1 MKRSFI
7 KKAVAALTVLAVSA
21 GLLFCA
27 GCAGVTAGSGGGL
40 AAVSAGKRAK
50 KQMDEYLKKPET
62 FPFSFTYDGKFV
74 QGFGGDAFEKKS
86 DTETEEADGV
96 RRETVFVHK
105 ASGAEFRVD
114 SKTYKAFDAFEWTVY
129 ITNTTAEMT
138 GVFAKINA
146 CDAKFKG
153 RKPLLKGIN
162 GDLGDMYAPYEID
175 LATMPVVRNSTSG
188 RPTHGSFPY
197 FNLEYGGG
205 GTFVAVGWPGC
216 WRAEF
221 VCEEKNVVSVRAGQN
236 EIETCLQPGETVRTP
251 LVAFLRYNGRDEQ
264 ENMNLWRRWFIECNM
279 RKDTSGNVIQPV
291 SGWGSVIQG
300 YTTDMLLR
308 TYESYKAN
316 GVDLDYMWL
325 DAGWYVN
332 AAGGTCSW
340 PETGMWKVNE
350 SMFPDKFA
358 DVTKFL
364 HENGGKAMLWFEPE
378 VVRLN
383 KKAFLKANPDFKEE
397 WMLGTAAAGSW
408 LEGQLL
414 DLGNPELRAWL
425 ENRIFTVIDEGG
437 IDMYRQDFNVDPA
450 MVWAYCDYD
459 GLGVA
464 RTGITENRYV
474 QGYLRFWDDILER
487 YPDMTIDSCASGGGR
502 NDLESLR
509 RAVPLHESDF
519 WDGNP
524 DGYIERQAVLTS
536 LPAWIPYF
544 KLEIHSGEEISE
556 YHLRACLA
564 PWTNFNVSALS
575 KDTNWAN
582 VRKVKSEKE
591 RIGDL
596 YYGNFYRLTD
606 FSKAAD
612 AWRAF
617 EYAATDGS
625 RAAVICFRGPESETE
640 AMTLKLRGL
649 NALAVYDVKDCDGRI
664 NMTAFGWE
672 LMAGLKVSLPDKAT
686 SAMIFVDGK

>member
-1 MKRSFI
+1 MKPI
-7 KKAVAALTVLAVSA
+7 KK
-21 GLLFCA
+21 LFILPSL
-27 GCAGVTAGSGGGL
+27 VL
-40 AAVSAGKRAK
+40 AAVFAFSALAGTGCARSGSAKATPGAGRKAK
-50 KQMDEYLKKPET
+50 KQMEEYLKNPET
-62 FPFSFTYDGKFV
+62 FPFSFTYDGRDVK
-74 QGFGGDAFEKKS
+74 GFGKDEFEKKS
-86 DTETEEADGV
+86 ETSKEEAGGT
-96 RRETVFVHK
+96 RTETVFVHK

-114 SKTYKAFDAFEWTVY
+114 AKTYAKFDALEWTVY
-129 ITNTTAEMT
+129 ITNNTQETT

-146 CDAKFKG
+146 CDAEFKG

-162 GDLGDMYAPYEID
+162 GDLGDMYAPYSID
-175 LATMPVVRNSTSG
+175 LSTMPVVRNSASG
-188 RPTHGSFPY
+188 RPTHGNFPY

-205 GTFVAVGWPGC
+205 GTFVAIGWPGC

-221 VCEEKNVVSVRAGQN
+221 ICTEKNTVSFRAGQN
-236 EIETCLQPGETVRTP
+236 EIETCLRPGETVRTP
-251 LVAFLRYNGRDEQ
+251 LIAFLRYNGRDEQ
-264 ENMNLWRRWFIECNM
+264 ENMNLWRRWFIDCNM
-279 RKDTSGNVIQPV
+279 HRDTRGQVIPPV
-291 SGWGSVIQG
+291 SGWGSVVQG

-316 GVDLDYMWL
+316 GVKLDYMWL

-332 AAGGTCSW
+332 SNGGTCSW

-358 DVTKFL
+358 DVTKIL
-364 HENGGKAMLWFEPE
+364 HENGSKAMLWFEPE

-383 KKAFLKANPDFKEE
+383 KKAFLKANPEFKEE

-414 DLGNPELRAWL
+414 DLGNPELREWL
-425 ENRIFTVIDEGG
+425 ENRVFTVIDEGG

-450 MVWAYCDYD
+450 PVWAYCDYD
-459 GLGVA
+459 GKGVA
-464 RTGITENRYV
+464 RTGITENKYV

-502 NDLESLR
+502 NDLETLR

-536 LPAWIPYF
+536 LPAWFPYF

-564 PWTNFNVSALS
+564 PWTNFNVSAFS

-582 VRKVKSEKE
+582 VRKVKGEKD

-596 YYGNFYRLTD
+596 YYKDFYRLTE
-606 FSKAAD
+606 FSKAGD

-617 EYAATDGS
+617 EYCETDGS
-625 RAAVICFRGPESETE
+625 RAAVVCFRGPDSGENTQ
-640 AMTLKLRGL
+640 TLKLRGL
-649 NALAVYDVKDCDGRI
+649 NALAAYDVKDCDGRI

-672 LMAGLKVSLPDKAT
+672 LMAGLKVSLPEAAT
-686 SAMIFVDGK
+686 SAMIFVDRK